1 MIFRPRVL
9 KCWMFI
15 HSASRAPGTEGATWF
30 SPCGDSQSGSPTK
43 TELSA
48 RRKCLPEKRGLRQ
61 PLGRVWWWENPD
73 VALWRSLKVVLILLG
88 GIGEGLALEEGQLWP
103 GTALDCLVTLAL
115 HLIGVMGFQGRQ
127 WVLWSAPWPLFI
139 WCQNWAL
146 RGLLGDTGG
155 VSRRSRCRKQLHN
168 PFRQGS
174 LGAPLPLPSLCFP

>member
-1 MIFRPRVL
+1 M
-9 KCWMFI
+9 
-15 HSASRAPGTEGATWF
+15 
-30 SPCGDSQSGSPTK
+30 
-43 TELSA
+43 
-48 RRKCLPEKRGLRQ
+48 
-61 PLGRVWWWENPD
+61 
-73 VALWRSLKVVLILLG
+73 VALWRSLKFVLILLG

-103 GTALDCLVTLAL
+103 VTALDCLVTLAL